1 MKPVIALVGR
11 PNVGKSTLFNKLT
24 RSQDALV
31 ADFPGLTR
39 DRQYGDGRVGG
50 WPYLLVDTGGLSGEP
65 ETLDAAMADQT
76 LLAVKEADVVVF
88 LVDGRDGLVATDRDI
103 ADLLRRE
110 AGRVVLCVNKI
121 DGIGEDRA
129 QLEFHELGFEAIA
142 PTAASHNRG
151 VQNLVEVIADLLEI
165 PAEARIDE
173 GPRRRRK
180 RARASKPDFSRE
192 RGETGDGAAIDDVGG
207 GDAAGDGGAR
217 SEGVERGA
225 LGEGV
230 EGGASGDGAVDGS
243 EAGVP
248 EPPHEVRI
256 AFVGR
261 PNVGK
266 STLINRLLGEER
278 LVAYDKPGTTRD
290 AVSVP
295 FERAGRDYTL
305 IDTAGVRRRGKVSEK
320 VEIFSIIKTLQAV
333 DRSQVCVM
341 LVDANDGVTDQDLSL
356 LGYII
361 DKGRA
366 LVVAINKWDSI
377 GPEDREALRERLEE
391 RVEFLRFTR
400 IHFISALHGSGVG
413 DVFKSINRAHA
424 SAFVDLSTPRLTRLL
439 EVAVTSNPPPMAGGR
454 RIKLRYAH
462 QGGQNPPIVVIH
474 GNQADKVP
482 QNYQRYLMNYFMKAL
497 RLFGTPLRIELRQ
510 GSNPFAGRRVKKVF
524 GKEAA
529 AAARKKGR
537 EQGRDKGRDK
547 GRETGRDKGRDGGR
561 DGGRD
566 TGRDKD
572 RSPAGGAVRAKRSGS
587 VTRGRARPGGRGGR
601 G

>member
-24 RSQDALV
+24 RTQDALV
-31 ADFPGLTR
+31 ADMPGLTR

-50 WPYLLVDTGGLSGEP
+50 WPYLIVDTGGLSGTP

-76 LLAVKEADVVVF
+76 LLAVREADVVVF
-88 LVDGRDGLVATDRDI
+88 LVDGREGLIPVDRDI

-110 AGRVVLCVNKI
+110 ARHVVLCVNKI

-129 QLEFHELGFEAIA
+129 QLDFHELGFEHTV

-151 VQNLVEVIADLLEI
+151 VQHLIDTVADLLQI
-165 PAEARIDE
+165 PEEARLDE
-173 GPRRRRK
+173 GIGRRRR
-180 RARASKPDFSRE
+180 RARVK
-192 RGETGDGAAIDDVGG
+192 RGETAGNAVGNAAAPPAGPPDGGTAPHDADGRDPDGA
-207 GDAAGDGGAR
+207 DAAMP
-217 SEGVERGA
+217 E
-225 LGEGV
+225 
-230 EGGASGDGAVDGS
+230 
-243 EAGVP
+243 VP
-248 EPPHEVRI
+248 PEVRI

-266 STLINRLLGEER
+266 STLINRLLGENR

-295 FERAGRDYTL
+295 FTRAGRDYTL

-341 LVDANDGVTDQDLSL
+341 LIDANDGVTDQDLSL

-377 GPEDREALRERLEE
+377 ESEQREALREGLER

-424 SAFVDLSTPRLTRLL
+424 SAFTNLSTPRLTRML
-439 EVAVTSNPPPMAGGR
+439 ESAVASNPPPMAGGR

-462 QGGQNPPIVVIH
+462 QGGQNPPIIVIH

-482 QNYQRYLMNYFMKAL
+482 QNYQRFLSNYFMRLL
-497 RLFGTPLRIELRQ
+497 RLFGTPLRVEFRQ
-510 GSNPFAGRRVKKVF
+510 GDNPFAGRRAKKV
-524 GKEAA
+524 A
-529 AAARKKGR
+529 GR
-537 EQGRDKGRDK
+537 R
-547 GRETGRDKGRDGGR
+547 
-561 DGGRD
+561 
-566 TGRDKD
+566 
-572 RSPAGGAVRAKRSGS
+572 GGAGVASDGN
-587 VTRGRARPGGRGGR
+587 RGGR
-601 G
+601 TSAVRENGKSAGPARGGKARAAPPRGRSRTARKSSKP